1 MGTLNFFIVA
11 QFFIMIAANF
21 IVAAFLYRK
30 YGFLAAISMRMGDYL
45 LWHIIW
51 GAIAKA

>member
-1 MGTLNFFIVA
+1 
-11 QFFIMIAANF
+11 MIAANF